1 MRRPDGS
8 MTSFLD
14 IVLNACLTFV
24 FLFAIALA
32 HVSQHPTEADIR
44 KPKAEFLIVVDWDP
58 GRDVDVD
65 SWIQTPNEEVLYFRK
80 QQNEY
85 AHIDRDDTGIRG
97 DIALQPDGT
106 RKVNPKNQEIVTFR
120 QACAGEWVIN
130 VHLFRRDAEPPPVT
144 VRVRVLKLNP
154 AVGGVTDRTLV
165 LNRSWEEQTV
175 VRLVTD
181 RDGNVVSQNAE
192 YKPLL
197 MRG

>member
-14 IVLNACLTFV
+14 IVLNACLAFV
-24 FLFAIALA
+24 FLFAVALA
-32 HVSQHPTEADIR
+32 HVSQQQAEADIR

-65 SWIQTPNEEVLYFRK
+65 SWVQTPNDEVLYFRK
-80 QQNEY
+80 RQNEY
-85 AHIDRDDTGIRG
+85 AHIDHDDTGIRG
-97 DIALQPDGT
+97 DVVQLPDGA

-120 QACAGEWVIN
+120 QACAGEWVLN
-130 VHLFRRDAEPPPVT
+130 VHLFRRDSETQPVT

-154 AVGGVTDRTLV
+154 GVSGVTDRTLV

-181 RDGNVVSQNAE
+181 SDGNVVSQDTE

-197 MRG
+197 VRG